1 MQTVTSASC
10 TRLLPLHIFNPV
22 HLHQHQ
28 SIWPKHHSTRAY
40 DPESTR
46 VPNPSIIV
54 QKSKND
60 PQHKMALGNLLR
72 AWNVSQSQLKSRFHR
87 WCDNFFYS
95 RSFDI
100 FISLFSTPFLFTIIL
115 TLITNDNNFPYSSVV
130 SHISVPLLF
139 FSSFLISSYQYF
151 LFCSFAPLLS
161 YLISISSFLLLL
173 LPYLILSYQYFLFCS
188 FAPLL
193 SYLSLSYQYA
203 MQNEI
208 HSGPKKFLDCYELR
222 LQPPCI
228 TMNWSLSP
236 KMFSNPILE
245 LKLETCKFS
254 KYISSNLGKQLEMF
268 SFHQKLRRMRFQ
280 GKLCST
286 KYFRKYFKNPKTRKS
301 NLTAE
306 FV

>member
-22 HLHQHQ
+22 HLQQHQ
-28 SIWPKHHSTRAY
+28 SRWPKHHSTRAY

-161 YLISISSFLLLL
+161 YL
-173 LPYLILSYQYFLFCS
+173 
-188 FAPLL
+188 
-193 SYLSLSYQYA
+193 SLSYQYA

-208 HSGPKKFLDCYELR
+208 HSGPKKFPDCYELR